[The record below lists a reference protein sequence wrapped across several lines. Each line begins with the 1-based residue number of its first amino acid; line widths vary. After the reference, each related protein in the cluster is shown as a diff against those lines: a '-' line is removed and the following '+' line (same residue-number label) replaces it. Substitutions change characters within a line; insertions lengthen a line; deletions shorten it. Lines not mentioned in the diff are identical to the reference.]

1 MLGDM
6 IPLKLGAGVLLK
18 HKDLSVIMGYS
29 KMILAHHLKAQCI
42 WLVMEALD
50 AQCLLQIHFI
60 EW

>member
-29 KMILAHHLKAQCI
+29 KMILAHHLKAQCMAGYGSFGCP
-42 WLVMEALD
+42 VSSANSF
-50 AQCLLQIHFI
+50 H
-60 EW
+60 